1 MGVLDF
7 VIEVLENNMEITK
20 NVWFVGIVTGIIS
33 GVLVFFITNW
43 IMKKKGKED
52 YLKQVGSANQNV
64 ILALKPYISERGLP
78 DVEIFKALIDSVA
91 RNYSIEA
98 HDMYTVSEF
107 CEELIREIISDI
119 YVSSDKKKE
128 YTDSLIAYKKNID
141 KSGSLEKI
149 EGKRNMV
156 DSSAKF
162 RKRTTAYMSLMISI
176 MTMVLTIVI
185 ALSSVTDINEYH
197 SVWYPFDENPM
208 LWLPIFMIVIVL
220 IMMVAWQMAD
230 ILVRRVKNGKKNME
244 GSDENN

>member
-1 MGVLDF
+1 
-7 VIEVLENNMEITK
+7 
-20 NVWFVGIVTGIIS
+20 
-33 GVLVFFITNW
+33 
-43 IMKKKGKED
+43 
-52 YLKQVGSANQNV
+52 
-64 ILALKPYISERGLP
+64 
-78 DVEIFKALIDSVA
+78 
-91 RNYSIEA
+91 
-98 HDMYTVSEF
+98 
-107 CEELIREIISDI
+107 
-119 YVSSDKKKE
+119 
-128 YTDSLIAYKKNID
+128 
-141 KSGSLEKI
+141 
-149 EGKRNMV
+149 MV